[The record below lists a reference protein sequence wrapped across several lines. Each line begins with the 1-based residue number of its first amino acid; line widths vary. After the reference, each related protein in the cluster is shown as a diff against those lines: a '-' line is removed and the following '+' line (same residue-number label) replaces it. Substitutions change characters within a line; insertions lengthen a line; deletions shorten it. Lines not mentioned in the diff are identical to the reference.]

1 MTNVDRTNR
10 MPRFTT
16 PREDAIIFHI
26 DMDVMKE
33 RMSMFYLPAQVRVQ
47 ADSATVLKQILRRIE
62 QHGAEQFT
70 DIDVSQQRMVQ
81 HRELLD
87 KVAQRDSQTISRS
100 SPANTMDLHQVLTA
114 LRQRLPENNLVL
126 NESISNYPAVWMN
139 LAPTRPGCEYHSEY
153 TRYDR
158 VADLTHSIDHFWRVI
173 SGLGFGSCHRCGPSW
188 KS

>member
-62 QHGAEQFT
+62 QHGAERFT
-70 DIDVSQQRMVQ
+70 DIDVLQQRMAQ

-87 KVAQRDSQTISRS
+87 KVAQRDSQSISRS
-100 SPANTMDLHQVLTA
+100 SPANTIDLHQVLTA

-139 LAPTRPGCEYHSEY
+139 LAPTRPGCEY
-153 TRYDR
+153 R
-158 VADLTHSIDHFWRVI
+158 L
-173 SGLGFGSCHRCGPSW
+173 
-188 KS
+188 